1 MKLLRRLFAV
11 LVWLVATVVVLLAA
25 ILCVTII
32 LLPLGIP
39 LMGLGMRM
47 YGYGVMLMLPR
58 VDLPSA
64 EDVADGARKR
74 WRHGKKKAA
83 KSTKG
88 MRKRLAV

>member
-1 MKLLRRLFAV
+1 MKLLRRVFAL
-11 LVWLVATVVVLLAA
+11 LVWVVATVVVLLAA

-39 LMGLGMRM
+39 LMGLGLRM
-47 YGYGVMLMLPR
+47 FGYGLVLMLPR
-58 VDLPSA
+58 VELPSV

-74 WRHGKKKAA
+74 WRHGKKQTA

-88 MRKRLAV
+88 MRKRMAV